1 VVAPRYVPRAYC
13 AEPHLF
19 GRATTV
25 RWIDVAEEDRHRLR
39 SAQLQHLYAVRIR
52 DRIRLADRNLK
63 DYAASV
69 DCPYDRMSK
78 ILRGALPMRL
88 DDIAAADIELGGISE
103 LDAPGTAS
111 STP

>member
-1 VVAPRYVPRAYC
+1 
-13 AEPHLF
+13 
-19 GRATTV
+19 V
-25 RWIDVAEEDRHRLR
+25 RWIDVADDDRQLLR

-63 DYAASV
+63 GYAASV
-69 DCPYDRMSK
+69 DCQYDRMSK

-103 LDAPGTAS
+103 LHAPRTVS
-111 STP
+111 SAP